1 MDSTYMPFAVVLVV
15 ALVVYRQM
23 RTRMVKAHG
32 LHYFAMIMIVV
43 GLVSGGL
50 VTATNLALS
59 VAMLVVEL
67 ASAVAFGFVRAR
79 TMVVWRDENGL
90 AWCKGTAWTLLGWLA
105 SALTRVALLA
115 AGHAL
120 GLVEAPTALLFF
132 MGVTIGCQEFLVARR
147 ARTMPFAAGRVR
159 SARA

>member
-23 RTRMVKAHG
+23 RTRTVKAHG
-32 LHYFAMIMIVV
+32 LHYFASIMIVV

-50 VTATNLALS
+50 VTTANLAPS

-79 TMVVWRDENGL
+79 TIVVWRDGNGL
-90 AWCKGTAWTLLGWLA
+90 AWCRGTPWTLLGWLA
-105 SALTRVALLA
+105 SVLTRVALLA

-132 MGVTIGCQEFLVARR
+132 MGVTIGFQEFLVARR
-147 ARTMPFAAGRVR
+147 ARAVPFAGGHEQP
-159 SARA
+159 ARA